1 MSNYACIIESFGLGQ
16 AKLDFCA
23 LAVCHSILA
32 DSEEMV
38 GI

>member
-1 MSNYACIIESFGLGQ
+1 MSNCAYIMESFGLGQ

-23 LAVCHSILA
+23 LVVFHSILA
-32 DSEEMV
+32 DSEGMV